1 MKKVN
6 IGGVPEH
13 FNLAWYLTLK
23 DGEYKAEDINL
34 RWHDYYGGTG
44 AMCKALRS
52 GEIDMAVILT
62 EGVIKDIIDGNPS
75 KIVQTFVETPL
86 NWGIHVAADSPF
98 KTIDDIKGTRAAISR
113 YGSGSHLMAYINAK
127 NNGWDLEKDLN
138 FEVIKN
144 LDGAI
149 EGLTEGK
156 ADYFMWEKFTT
167 KPIVDDG
174 VFRRIGNCP
183 SPWPCFV
190 IAVREDFIENNATEL
205 KTILNII
212 NQTTAEFKSIPSID
226 KTIANRYEQEL
237 EDVQEWLSLT
247 EWSQS
252 VIDKKTIQNVQ
263 NQLFDLNIIP
273 RTVDYKELIYEI
285 EQLNTNN

>member
-1 MKKVN
+1 MNKVN

-23 DGEYKAEDINL
+23 NGEYKDKNINL
-34 RWHDYYGGTG
+34 RWKDYPGGTG
-44 AMCKALRS
+44 AMTKALRS

-62 EGVIKDIIDGNPS
+62 EGIVKDIIEGNPS
-75 KIVQTFVETPL
+75 KIVQTFVKTPL
-86 NWGIHVAADSPF
+86 IWGIHVAADSKF
-98 KTIDDIKGTRAAISR
+98 KSVEDIKGARAAISR

-127 NNGWDLEKDLN
+127 NHAWDLKEDLN

-149 EGLTEGK
+149 KGLTDEE

-167 KPIVDDG
+167 KPLVDNG
-174 VFRRIGNCP
+174 VFRRIDNCP

-190 IAVREDFIENNATEL
+190 IAVRQEFIDEHPEDL
-205 KTILNII
+205 KTILEII
-212 NQTTAEFKSIPSID
+212 NNTTSDFKSIPSID

-247 EWSQS
+247 EWSQDVMS
-252 VIDKKTIQNVQ
+252 EDTLSHVQ
-263 NQLFDLNIIP
+263 DQLFDLNIISEKVP
-273 RTVDYKELIYEI
+273 YSELIHKI
-285 EQLNTNN
+285 